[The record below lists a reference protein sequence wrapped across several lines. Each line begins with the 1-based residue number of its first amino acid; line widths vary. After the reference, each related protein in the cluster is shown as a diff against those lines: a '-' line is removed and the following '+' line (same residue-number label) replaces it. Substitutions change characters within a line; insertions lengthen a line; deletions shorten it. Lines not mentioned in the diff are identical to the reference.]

1 MTKTKNLTLN
11 SQQIQHFAAA
21 FRSGLP
27 FRCGLNPRA
36 FRSSDGPTT
45 LLTPRKNIEAWSLGI
60 FNLPS
65 MSKSMSMFS
74 MFFLKI
80 VILGDV
86 IWELFGLWSLFR
98 NQCSGGCCAAPVLCL
113 SQPTSTECHRR
124 EDAVGP
130 SMYRLKFLQ
139 LMTSCSSCLL
149 LGSFSFCNGIG
160 WIDMNSLMF
169 VDFKVSQCCVVLFA
183 AWACFLLAATQLSS
197 RA

>member
-65 MSKSMSMFS
+65 MSKSMKSIRPCFPC
-74 MFFLKI
+74 FCLKI

-86 IWELFGLWSLFR
+86 IWEFFGLRCLFR
-98 NQCSGGCCAAPVLCL
+98 NRCSGGCCAAPVLCL

-149 LGSFSFCNGIG
+149 LGCFSFCNGIG
-160 WIDMNSLMF
+160 
-169 VDFKVSQCCVVLFA
+169 
-183 AWACFLLAATQLSS
+183 
-197 RA
+197 